1 MMTSETIVIKPI
13 SQAKPPLW
21 FWIVL
26 SFLTALTLV
35 STGLYLAKHSR
46 LTVVA
51 KQEQTPLLQQRDI
64 LLQESDILQS
74 NWLKTLNPLAK
85 KIQGDLIWS
94 SQRQKGFMRF
104 VNLPKLS
111 VQQVYH
117 LWIYD
122 LESSVKEPISATRFQ
137 ADPHIKKEYLVE
149 IFPEKQVKKP
159 YKFVLTL
166 ETKRQADQ
174 ILLLAQP

>member
-1 MMTSETIVIKPI
+1 MMTSEAITKKPTIKT
-13 SQAKPPLW
+13 KLPLW
-21 FWIVL
+21 FWILL
-26 SFLTALTLV
+26 SFSTALTLV
-35 STGLYLAKHSR
+35 STGLYFAKHSR
-46 LTVVA
+46 LLIVA

-104 VNLPKLS
+104 ANLPKLS
-111 VQQVYH
+111 AQQVYH

-122 LESSVKEPISATRFQ
+122 LESSVKEPISATLFQ

-149 IFPEKQVKKP
+149 IMPEKKVKKP
-159 YKFVLTL
+159 YKFVLRL